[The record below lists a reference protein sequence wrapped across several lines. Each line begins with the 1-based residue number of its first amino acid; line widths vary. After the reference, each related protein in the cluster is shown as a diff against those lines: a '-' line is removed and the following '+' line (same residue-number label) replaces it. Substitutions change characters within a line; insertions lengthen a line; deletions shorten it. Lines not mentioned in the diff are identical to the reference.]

1 MFIKFKTII
10 YMILLIKNINYY
22 NFFRSNNSISIK
34 FRIIIYHLSSKR
46 YIKQYILKVYRVI
59 HYKIENITFIFFTLK
74 IETRC
79 NFEKEMIKV
88 FN

>member
-34 FRIIIYHLSSKR
+34 FR
-46 YIKQYILKVYRVI
+46 KQYILKVYRVI

-79 NFEKEMIKV
+79 NFEKETIKV